1 MFERQRCPQW
11 YSQHTRHCKILQSF
25 PQISLLDFYF
35 EKLTLIP
42 APQWLQCGSS
52 VIHCNIS
59 VQECWPSS
67 QPEPASGQSRLVG
80 SAPAVLVR
88 TVRSFCQK
96 SKIENYPQVILSGY
110 FTLPPFYHPHSSINS
125 THDMPSRSSNQV
137 RIETDNTRL
146 EKPLLVFIIEHWFLF
161 LWNRNHASMV
171 YNLSGANK

>member
-1 MFERQRCPQW
+1 MFDWLAPAAQYCQW
-11 YSQHTRHCKILQSF
+11 YCTILLNF
-25 PQISLLDFYF
+25 PTNFISGFYF
-35 EKLTLIP
+35 SKNDVNPGSIVMSELRNASNLISESYV
-42 APQWLQCGSS
+42 ASS
-52 VIHCNIS
+52 VDLG
-59 VQECWPSS
+59 PT
-67 QPEPASGQSRLVG
+67 RFG
-80 SAPAVLVR
+80 SACHAVSGYEYR
-88 TVRSFCQK
+88 YNHCHK

-137 RIETDNTRL
+137 TIERDNTRL